1 MRGRVKVRG
10 RIRVRVRVR
19 VRVRITVRLRLRLTR
34 LHALEQQLV
43 RRLDGDEL
51 LGRLLRLLRGNAVGV
66 VAQRLLA
73 VCACDLLLGGE
84 PARGELEDIGEI

>member
-10 RIRVRVRVR
+10 RIRVRVRLR
-19 VRVRITVRLRLRLTR
+19 LRLRITVRLRRRLTR

-51 LGRLLRLLRGNAVGV
+51 LGRLLRLLRRDAVGV
-66 VAQRLLA
+66 VAQRLLR
-73 VCACDLLLGGE
+73 V
-84 PARGELEDIGEI
+84 RGEVRVKVRVRVRG